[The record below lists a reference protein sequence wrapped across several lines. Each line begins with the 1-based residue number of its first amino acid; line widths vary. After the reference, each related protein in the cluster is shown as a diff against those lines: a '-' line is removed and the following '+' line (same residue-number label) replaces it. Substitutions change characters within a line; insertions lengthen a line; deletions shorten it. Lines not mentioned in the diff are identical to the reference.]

1 MNRIDWD
8 WQAQLE
14 ACQRRIVELEGKIA
28 SERQKLQQ
36 LLGGNRNA
44 TFAQRTL
51 AMREESLE
59 RVQSRKRLIETSVP
73 LASQDSQIG
82 VKDASLPEWARSNAS
97 KLLLKIGSGL

>member
-8 WQAQLE
+8 WQAQLQT
-14 ACQRRIVELEGKIA
+14 CQRRIVELEGKIA

-44 TFAQRTL
+44 TFVQRTL

-59 RVQSRKRLIETSVP
+59 RVQSCKRLIETRIADRAANRPAELPCHDEKAMSRVVG
-73 LASQDSQIG
+73 ASHELHG
-82 VKDASLPEWARSNAS
+82 
-97 KLLLKIGSGL
+97 

>member
-14 ACQRRIVELEGKIA
+14 TCQRRIVELEAKIA

-59 RVQSRKRLIETSVP
+59 RVQSCKRDHAPSRGRGT
-73 LASQDSQIG
+73 A
-82 VKDASLPEWARSNAS
+82 
-97 KLLLKIGSGL
+97 